1 MVSDP
6 SRSGWPCGIWL
17 KGQKG
22 AKMGVLYDLEAD
34 HHLPRPLFDYNF
46 EWLHSRLHCGHFDVW
61 NIKIGPL
68 GAQGQIW
75 QVMTN
80 LVRQHSI
87 EWTGTMTN
95 QVRQHSSEGGWWF
108 GAKFWVIRP
117 NTKICKPT
125 FDSPGSA
132 SLICHSTNALRHIE
146 KHSLF
151 CSTYNS
157 SKFCVMTPYYF
168 GLKLIYRSFCISW
181 CSFYQHSDNI
191 TAFRMGW
198 SWHVVCTIF
207 HRKI

>member
-1 MVSDP
+1 MS
-6 SRSGWPCGIWL
+6 
-17 KGQKG
+17 
-22 AKMGVLYDLEAD
+22 
-34 HHLPRPLFDYNF
+34 
-46 EWLHSRLHCGHFDVW
+46 
-61 NIKIGPL
+61 
-68 GAQGQIW
+68 
-75 QVMTN
+75 
-80 LVRQHSI
+80 
-87 EWTGTMTN
+87 N
-95 QVRQHSSEGGWWF
+95 Q
-108 GAKFWVIRP
+108 
-117 NTKICKPT
+117 TKYKNSQTT

-132 SLICHSTNALRHIE
+132 SLIRHSTNALRHIE

-207 HRKI
+207 HRKILIFNINTLKNHKKSQKLAHGPQNFTSEFEKATVSEVVCPIVRKWQYKNYHKTDLLEKWPIPMLNSL